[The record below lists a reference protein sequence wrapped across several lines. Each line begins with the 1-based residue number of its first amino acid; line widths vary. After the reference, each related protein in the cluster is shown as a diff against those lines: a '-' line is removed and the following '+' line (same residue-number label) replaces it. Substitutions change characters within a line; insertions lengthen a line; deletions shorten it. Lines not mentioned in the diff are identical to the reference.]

1 VYKNL
6 SVYVKGV
13 RLHTLHESSYFARSV
28 VEYSPKFEVNRKIIN
43 SVLVKKNTKRD
54 QKMLN
59 NEARLRP
66 TVNEDL
72 RKILAHIRSQ

>member
-1 VYKNL
+1 MYA
-6 SVYVKGV
+6 KGV
-13 RLHTLHESSYFARSV
+13 CLHTLHESSYFARSV
-28 VEYSPKFEVNRKIIN
+28 VKHSPKFEVNRKVIN
-43 SVLVKKNTKRD
+43 SVLVKKNTNRD

-72 RKILAHIRSQ
+72 KKILAHIRSQ